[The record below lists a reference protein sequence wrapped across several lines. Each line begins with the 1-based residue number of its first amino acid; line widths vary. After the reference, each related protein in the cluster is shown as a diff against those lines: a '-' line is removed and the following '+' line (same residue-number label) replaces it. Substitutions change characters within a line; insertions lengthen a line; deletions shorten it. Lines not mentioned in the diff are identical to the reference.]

1 VTFAD
6 LNEQN
11 GPAKAGGFA
20 MTGRIWLISC
30 VAATIFS
37 ASGCITDG
45 YDSAKL
51 ARNAGPTCD
60 IPLAHR
66 NQVYVFVMGGNNP
79 VEMLALDK
87 FRQGLSAQGFA
98 KVATGP
104 SIYSWWMASELRR
117 IHSEEPTAVFVIAGL
132 DSSASLAVKMSEKA
146 SDEGIPIREVVIVD
160 PTGKTPTPQGG
171 LRTLMIGTSYGIRGN
186 SSVESLVITVPGQ
199 YGLSA
204 DTRTIDRVVQ
214 LLNEVAIENPPP
226 AHKDTTSGWAYPLA
240 PDVAIS
246 LESKPNSE
254 WDFMFDRPG
263 GMTRAIDEPL
273 PPRAPT
279 PASGNNTAVK

>member
-1 VTFAD
+1 
-6 LNEQN
+6 
-11 GPAKAGGFA
+11 
-20 MTGRIWLISC
+20 MTGRIWLFSG

-45 YDSAKL
+45 YESAKL
-51 ARNAGPTCD
+51 ARDAGPSCD

-87 FRQGLSAQGFA
+87 FRRGLSAQGFA

-104 SIYSWWMASELRR
+104 SIYSSWMASELRR

-160 PTGKTPTPQGG
+160 PTGKTPTPRGG
-171 LRTLMIGTSYGIRGN
+171 LRTLMVGTSYGIRGN
-186 SSVESLVITVPGQ
+186 SSAETLVITVPGQ
-199 YGLSA
+199 LGLSA
-204 DTRTIDRVVQ
+204 DSRTIDRVVQ
-214 LLNEVAIENPPP
+214 LLNEIAIENPPP
-226 AHKDTTSGWAYPLA
+226 AHKEADSGWAYPLA
-240 PDVAIS
+240 PDVPIT
-246 LESKPNSE
+246 LESKPDSE

-263 GMTRAIDEPL
+263 GVTRAIDEPL
-273 PPRAPT
+273 PPRTPT
-279 PASGNNTAVK
+279 PATGNNTAGK